1 MLKQPARV
9 VLRLERVSSERSR
22 RVDEKS
28 IMTQRWSYLILVP
41 ILRLEVRKCLLQ
53 LEARVEIHFACVSS
67 RVSSRVSLVY
77 LLLKIHEKIHEKI
90 HGHPC
95 FNIHLITMTVA
106 GATSLRMYTPF
117 FLVGEEGIHSER
129 CLYSLWNVLPAGRA
143 RVAETMLT

>member
-106 GATSLRMYTPF
+106 GADVLLLSGQT
-117 FLVGEEGIHSER
+117 R
-129 CLYSLWNVLPAGRA
+129 CYGLGS
-143 RVAETMLT
+143 